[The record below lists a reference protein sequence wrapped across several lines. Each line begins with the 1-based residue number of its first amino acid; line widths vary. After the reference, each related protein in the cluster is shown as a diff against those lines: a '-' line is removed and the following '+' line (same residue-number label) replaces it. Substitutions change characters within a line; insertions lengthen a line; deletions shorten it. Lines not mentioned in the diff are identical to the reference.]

1 MYGGVGVGVG
11 LRVLSPGLH
20 QAGLAWQQAA
30 AMQIERLPLKRILKK
45 KKNIG
50 NWAMSVTRVIEF

>member
-1 MYGGVGVGVG
+1 MYGGVGVGGG

-45 KKNIG
+45 KKKHWELG
-50 NWAMSVTRVIEF
+50 DECHTGD